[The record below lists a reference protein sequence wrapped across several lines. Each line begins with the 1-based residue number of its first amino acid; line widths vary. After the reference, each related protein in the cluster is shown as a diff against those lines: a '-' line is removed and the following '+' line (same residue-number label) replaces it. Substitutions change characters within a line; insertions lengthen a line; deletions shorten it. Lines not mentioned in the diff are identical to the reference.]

1 MKLGIYVMNDKR
13 STFMTPSFD
22 YNDAT
27 AIRNFE
33 HACDNDQS
41 LMFTHPED
49 FSIYRIGEYD
59 NESGVITPCDPKL
72 IADGVGSIIEV

>member
-13 STFMTPSFD
+13 STYMTPSFD
-22 YNDAT
+22 FNDAC

-33 HACDNDQS
+33 HALDNDQS

-49 FSIYRIGEYD
+49 FSIYKIGDYD
-59 NESGVITPCDPKL
+59 NVSGVITPCNPVIL
-72 IADGVGSIIEV
+72 ADGVGTVIE